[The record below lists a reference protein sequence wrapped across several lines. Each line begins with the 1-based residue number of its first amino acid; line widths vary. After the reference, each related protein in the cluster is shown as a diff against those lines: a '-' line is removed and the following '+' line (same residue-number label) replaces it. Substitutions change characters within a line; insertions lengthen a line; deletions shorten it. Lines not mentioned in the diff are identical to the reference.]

1 MPSFPVIPSN
11 ANSRRLFG
19 LWESNGIERSGWH
32 LTPFSGGFS
41 ECSGGNV
48 FCAHRI
54 TKCESEKGFER
65 GLKWHTPR
73 TSCIYFQVDGVSAV
87 YIELF

>member
-1 MPSFPVIPSN
+1 M
-11 ANSRRLFG
+11 R
-19 LWESNGIERSGWH
+19 
-32 LTPFSGGFS
+32 
-41 ECSGGNV
+41 GNV

-73 TSCIYFQVDGVSAV
+73 TRCIYFQVDGVSAV
-87 YIELF
+87 YTVVLGNVVVNESVQ